1 MSRNRNT
8 SRSEVEAFWR
18 SHLDGWAASNLNQ
31 REYCEA
37 HGLPLKRFGNWR
49 AKLKD
54 EMPRPAR
61 RLLWRRGGGVSP
73 SASTGTREIP
83 IDPVGYVP
91 NGRSGRSVARRSFS
105 EADKRRIVEE
115 ACREGTSVYG
125 VGNKYGIASS
135 VLFRW
140 RKAFGMDEPCR
151 IVPVTISDAPDGIPD
166 CLANLPVM
174 SEPDTPTKDLPKEPS
189 PGRVIVERS
198 TPGIEVELIG
208 GRRVRFERDTDP
220 ETIRR
225 LVVALEGELR

>member
-1 MSRNRNT
+1 MPRMKDTKRA
-8 SRSEVEAFWR
+8 ELEAFWR
-18 SHLDGWAASNLNQ
+18 SHLERWAASDLNQ

-49 AKLKD
+49 ARFRD
-54 EMPRPAR
+54 EMSRTVP
-61 RLLWRRGGGVSP
+61 RLLWRRGGGLDP

-83 IDPVGYVP
+83 DSPVGYIP
-91 NGRSGRSVARRSFS
+91 DGRSSRPVARRNFS

-115 ACREGTSVYG
+115 ACREGASVYG
-125 VGNKYGIASS
+125 VANKYGIASS

-151 IVPVTISDAPDGIPD
+151 IVPVTISDAPNGTPD
-166 CLANLPVM
+166 CLANLPAM
-174 SEPDTPTKDLPKEPS
+174 TQQDTPAAELATEPV

-198 TPGIEVELIG
+198 TVGIEVELIG

-220 ETIRR
+220 ETISR
-225 LVVALEGELR
+225 LVAALEGDLR